1 MDRTWGRNRS
11 QMTWMRPEPSWRLE
25 LWIFMAVSIGIC
37 LTLWIL
43 SVPLTESKY
52 SKTISGIPGT
62 LLLMVMAKV
71 LKSCISA
78 AGCFSYAWCLPSFT
92 FGCWI
97 SAAYSA
103 YSCLILT
110 LFLHYFHL
118 MFTVSH
124 LIFTLF
130 SPYFHHFLM
139 FCWKLHFCSI
149 FCLFLPYSHTIFAM
163 PLKTAFLQQI
173 LLILTLFSPY
183 FHLIFTT
190 FWCFAENCLFA
201 AYSAY
206 SCLILTLF
214 LLYCWKLHFC
224 SKFCLFSPYS
234 HLIFTLFSP
243 LFDVLLKTAF
253 LQHILLIPALFS
265 HYFCYAAE
273 NCIFAANSAYS
284 DLILT
289 LFSPYFHH
297 FLMFCWKLHLCSIFC
312 FFLPYS
318 HTIFAMFLK
327 SCIFAADSAYSC
339 LILTLFS
346 PYFCLIFT
354 TFWIFCWKLHFCS
367 IFCLFLPYSCI
378 ILTFFHHIFEIL
390 LNKDGFLQR
399 IFLFLTYS
407 WYSHFLFLDSLLVIM
422 LKILAF
428 IFHRQWFSWYSQIA
442 NYSPSCP
449 SKSIQFNMLLTNC
462 HANPDSLISSC

>member
-1 MDRTWGRNRS
+1 
-11 QMTWMRPEPSWRLE
+11 
-25 LWIFMAVSIGIC
+25 
-37 LTLWIL
+37 
-43 SVPLTESKY
+43 
-52 SKTISGIPGT
+52 
-62 LLLMVMAKV
+62 MVMAKV

-130 SPYFHHFLM
+130 SSLFDVLLKTAFLQHILLIPALFSHYFCYAAENCIFAANSAYSHLILTLFSPYFHHFLM

-149 FCLFLPYSHTIFAM
+149 FCLFLPYSHTIFAIL
-163 PLKTAFLQQI
+163 LKTVFLQQI
-173 LLILTLFSPY
+173 LLILT
-183 FHLIFTT
+183 
-190 FWCFAENCLFA
+190 
-201 AYSAY
+201 
-206 SCLILTLF
+206 
-214 LLYCWKLHFC
+214 
-224 SKFCLFSPYS
+224 LFSPYS

-284 DLILT
+284 HLILT

-318 HTIFAMFLK
+318 HTIFAMLLK

>member
-1 MDRTWGRNRS
+1 
-11 QMTWMRPEPSWRLE
+11 
-25 LWIFMAVSIGIC
+25 
-37 LTLWIL
+37 
-43 SVPLTESKY
+43 
-52 SKTISGIPGT
+52 
-62 LLLMVMAKV
+62 MAKV

-163 PLKTAFLQQI
+163 LLKTAFLQQI

-190 FWCFAENCLFA
+190 FWCFAENCIFA
-201 AYSAY
+201 AYFDY
-206 SCLILTLF
+206 SCLILTVFF
-214 LLYCWKLHFC
+214 LCCWKLYFC

-243 LFDVLLKTAF
+243 LFDVLLK
-253 LQHILLIPALFS
+253 
-265 HYFCYAAE
+265 
-273 NCIFAANSAYS
+273 NCIFAAYFDYSCLILTVFFLCCWKLHFCSKFCLFSPYSHLILTLFSPYFHHFLMFCWKLHFCSIFWLFLPYSHSIFPMLLKTAFFAANYAYS
-284 DLILT
+284 HLILT

-318 HTIFAMFLK
+318 HTIFAMLLK

-367 IFCLFLPYSCI
+367 IFCLFLPYYSCI
-378 ILTFFHHIFEIL
+378 ILTFFFITFLKFCWTKMDFCREYFYFWLIPGIL
-390 LNKDGFLQR
+390 TFY
-399 IFLFLTYS
+399 F
-407 WYSHFLFLDSLLVIM
+407 W
-422 LKILAF
+422 ILC
-428 IFHRQWFSWYSQIA
+428 W
-442 NYSPSCP
+442 
-449 SKSIQFNMLLTNC
+449 
-462 HANPDSLISSC
+462 